1 MDSKTKEI
9 LQKFSA
15 QKVELALEL
24 GGIRSM
30 SKKLKGDIKTYNKK
44 FSVLDDLVRDL
55 SNEAQG
61 LDKRTEKFYQEVQ
74 DIKKSG
80 QRQAKDLGI
89 KLGFITTTTP
99 KTIAIIKEGLSN
111 YIDFEDFDLITSN
124 QLVKQGKPNVEIY
137 EYALS
142 KLKISANE
150 AIAIEDTK
158 ANQSSANLCGID
170 CYLFPGEY
178 ATINCE
184 DMLGKN
190 FITEKLELSKI
201 LD

>member
-89 KLGFITTTTP
+89 KFENTP
-99 KTIAIIKEGLSN
+99 IGKEVNSIETSILVGDLETIKKGL
-111 YIDFEDFDLITSN
+111 
-124 QLVKQGKPNVEIY
+124 
-137 EYALS
+137 
-142 KLKISANE
+142 KLKI
-150 AIAIEDTK
+150 
-158 ANQSSANLCGID
+158 
-170 CYLFPGEY
+170 
-178 ATINCE
+178 
-184 DMLGKN
+184 
-190 FITEKLELSKI
+190 
-201 LD
+201 